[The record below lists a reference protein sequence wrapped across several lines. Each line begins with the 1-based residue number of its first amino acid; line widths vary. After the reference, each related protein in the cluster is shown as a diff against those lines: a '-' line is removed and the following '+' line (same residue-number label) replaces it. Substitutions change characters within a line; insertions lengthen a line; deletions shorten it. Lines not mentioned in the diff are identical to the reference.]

1 MSEPKR
7 YAILGV
13 VVEPSYNAEEVT
25 SEMIAVPNGAW
36 VRHDDYARLKAEV
49 TDLKFK
55 TVLFEVENSILM
67 KEIERL
73 KAEVESLMT
82 NPTSRLLRVEREENA
97 RLKAEVER
105 LTKAGDAMEVLI
117 VEELAFYEDVGS
129 QYDEVKAWN
138 AAKGVK
144 QS

>member
-25 SEMIAVPNGAW
+25 SEMIAVPLGAW
-36 VRHDDYARLKAEV
+36 VRHDDYARLQ
-49 TDLKFK
+49 
-55 TVLFEVENSILM
+55 
-67 KEIERL
+67 
-73 KAEVESLMT
+73 AEVESLMT
-82 NPTSRLLRVEREENA
+82 NPTSRLLRAERDENA

-105 LTKAGDAMEVLI
+105 LTTEVSYDNRVQLHIDKLATEFTQEQVERLTKAGDALADKVNYHYAEMGTWGSHPI
-117 VEELAFYEDVGS
+117 VQSWRE
-129 QYDEVKAWN
+129 
-138 AAKGVK
+138 AKGV